1 MSFCYHFHSTSSND
15 LVYQEVMIFNAKKKQ
30 NINNPMFYIPKI
42 NIWPDRPWSYETV
55 LTRIRTIFDS
65 FPYIWELGAPILKEI
80 IEIFLNVFP
89 EFTGCGNKI
98 LGEEVIQKYNLLC
111 KKPLC

>member
-1 MSFCYHFHSTSSND
+1 MEFSFLLS
-15 LVYQEVMIFNAKKKQ
+15 
-30 NINNPMFYIPKI
+30 
-42 NIWPDRPWSYETV
+42 V
-55 LTRIRTIFDS
+55 LFSFKNTPESGTIFDS